1 VDYDMNIMRKRVN
14 EIQKEISAKK
24 KVGRFSFCGE
34 TKRAFHVVQNNIG
47 ETTSG

>member
-24 KVGRFSFCGE
+24 KVRGE
-34 TKRAFHVVQNNIG
+34 GFFDWARIYELIVLG
-47 ETTSG
+47 ETTGG